1 MAPSM
6 NEGTHVLWGWEHP
19 TIHHG
24 ETANTGSGG
33 CEGEDGQKS
42 SYIRNRNTHSHL
54 GGSALPR
61 LIQLRN
67 IKAKDIMSERLI
79 ICQRTERLS
88 EILGRMK
95 KMDIHE
101 LPVVEGGKLLG
112 MVSYDMFIKRK
123 SLPLTTMVEN
133 LMVTPPKVDVNDS
146 ITRVAEVMLV
156 NNFRAVPVTAA
167 GEIAGIV
174 AREDIV
180 HRLGGFSQLDQ
191 IDVRDVMSP
200 KPISIDE
207 TDDVEKARSI
217 MRDLDMRTIPVVDK
231 DGRLTG
237 VLGVKDLMK
246 YYSKERS
253 QRRRSQESRGESN
266 LSIEVGSLM
275 NSPAIST
282 DLGSNMSNVI
292 ALMSENHI
300 SSVVVVDATEPVGIV
315 THMDVLELVASYQE
329 RRQVYIQITGLEEH
343 DPDVYDEMYML
354 IERRM
359 QKITPIT
366 MPQLLMLHFTEH
378 HHPKEARN
386 YSIRA
391 RLSTNTGLFFSEG
404 FDFDKFRVLDTVLNN
419 IERQIKKE
427 KEKALHHKR

>member
-1 MAPSM
+1 
-6 NEGTHVLWGWEHP
+6 
-19 TIHHG
+19 
-24 ETANTGSGG
+24 
-33 CEGEDGQKS
+33 
-42 SYIRNRNTHSHL
+42 
-54 GGSALPR
+54 LPR

-67 IKAKDIMSERLI
+67 IRAKDIMSERLI

-88 EILGRMK
+88 EVLGRMK

-123 SLPLTTMVEN
+123 SLPLTTTVEN

-156 NNFRAVPVTAA
+156 NNFRAVPVTNA

-180 HRLGGFSQLDQ
+180 HSLRGFSQLDQ

-200 KPISIDE
+200 KPITIKE
-207 TDDVEKARSI
+207 TDDVELGRSI
-217 MRDLDMRTIPVVDK
+217 MRDLDVRSIPVIDK
-231 DGRLTG
+231 EGRLSG
-237 VLGVKDLMK
+237 VIGVKDLML
-246 YYSKERS
+246 YYSRERG
-253 QRRRSQESRGESN
+253 QKRSAKGSPGDTVG
-266 LSIEVGSLM
+266 LSISVGSLM
-275 NSPAIST
+275 NTPAIFIDMDSHMA
-282 DLGSNMSNVI
+282 DVVG
-292 ALMSENHI
+292 LMSDHHI
-300 SSVVVVDATEPVGIV
+300 SSVVVVENMHPMGIV

-343 DPDVYDEMYML
+343 DPDVYDEMYTI

-359 QKITPIT
+359 QKITPIE

-391 RLSTNTGLFFSEG
+391 RLSTNTGLFFSDT
-404 FDFDKFRVLDTVLNN
+404 FDYDKFRALDNVLDHL
-419 IERQIKKE
+419 EKQIIKE
-427 KEKALHHKR
+427 KEKAKSHKK

>member
-1 MAPSM
+1 M
-6 NEGTHVLWGWEHP
+6 
-19 TIHHG
+19 
-24 ETANTGSGG
+24 
-33 CEGEDGQKS
+33 
-42 SYIRNRNTHSHL
+42 
-54 GGSALPR
+54 PR

-79 ICQRTERLS
+79 ICQRNERLS
-88 EILGRMK
+88 EVLGRMK

-112 MVSYDMFIKRK
+112 MVSYDIFIKRK

-180 HRLGGFSQLDQ
+180 QALKGFSQLDQ
-191 IDVRDVMSP
+191 ISVADVMSP
-200 KPISIDE
+200 SPLTIKE
-207 TDDVEKARSI
+207 TDDVEKARAI
-217 MRDLDMRTIPVVDK
+217 MRDLDVRTLPVVDSEE
-231 DGRLTG
+231 RLTG
-237 VLGVKDLMK
+237 VLGVKDIMA
-246 YYSKERS
+246 YYGKERG
-253 QRRRSQESRGESN
+253 QRRSAKGVPGDTVD
-266 LSIEVGSLM
+266 LSITVGSLM

-282 DLGSNMSNVI
+282 SVESDMAEVVK
-292 ALMSENHI
+292 LMADNHI
-300 SSVVVVDATEPVGIV
+300 SSVVVVDKEAPTGIV
-315 THMDVLELVASYQE
+315 THMDMLELVASYQE

-343 DPDVYDEMYML
+343 DPDVYDEMYGL

-359 QKITPIT
+359 QKITPIA

-378 HHPKEARN
+378 HHPAEPRH

-404 FDFDKFRVLDTVLNN
+404 QDFDKFRALDTVLDH
-419 IERQIKKE
+419 IERQIIKD
-427 KEKALHHKR
+427 KEKAKGHHV

>member
-1 MAPSM
+1 M
-6 NEGTHVLWGWEHP
+6 
-19 TIHHG
+19 
-24 ETANTGSGG
+24 
-33 CEGEDGQKS
+33 
-42 SYIRNRNTHSHL
+42 
-54 GGSALPR
+54 PR

-67 IKAKDIMSERLI
+67 IRTKDIMSERLI

-123 SLPLTTMVEN
+123 SLPLTTTVEN

-156 NNFRAVPVTAA
+156 NNFRAVPVTSA

-180 HRLGGFSQLDQ
+180 HCLRGFSQLDQ
-191 IDVRDVMSP
+191 IDVKDVMSP
-200 KPISIDE
+200 KPITIKE
-207 TDDVEKARSI
+207 IDDVEQARNI
-217 MRDLDMRTIPVVDK
+217 MRDLDVRSIPVIDK
-231 DGRLTG
+231 EGRLSG
-237 VLGVKDLMK
+237 VIGVKDLMA
-246 YYSKERS
+246 YYSRERG
-253 QRRRSQESRGESN
+253 QKRSAKGSPGDAVS
-266 LSIEVGSLM
+266 LSISVGSLM
-275 NSPAIST
+275 NTPAIHIDMES
-282 DLGSNMSNVI
+282 DMADVI
-292 ALMSENHI
+292 GLMSDHHI
-300 SSVVVVDATEPVGIV
+300 SSVVVVEKMSPMGIV

-343 DPDVYDEMYML
+343 DPDVYDEMYTV

-359 QKITPIT
+359 QKITPIE

-391 RLSTNTGLFFSEG
+391 RLSTNTGLFFSDT
-404 FDFDKFRVLDTVLNN
+404 FDYDKFRALDQVLDHL
-419 IERQIKKE
+419 EKQIIKE
-427 KEKALHHKR
+427 KEKSRSHKR

>member
-1 MAPSM
+1 M
-6 NEGTHVLWGWEHP
+6 
-19 TIHHG
+19 
-24 ETANTGSGG
+24 
-33 CEGEDGQKS
+33 
-42 SYIRNRNTHSHL
+42 
-54 GGSALPR
+54 PR

-67 IKAKDIMSERLI
+67 IRAKDIMSERLI

-123 SLPLTTMVEN
+123 SLPLTTTVEN

-156 NNFRAVPVTAA
+156 NNFRAVPVTSA

-180 HRLGGFSQLDQ
+180 HSLRGFSQLDQ

-200 KPISIDE
+200 KPITIKE
-207 TDDVEKARSI
+207 IDDVELGRSI
-217 MRDLDMRTIPVVDK
+217 MRDLDVRSIPVIDK
-231 DGRLTG
+231 EGRLSG
-237 VLGVKDLMK
+237 VIGVKDLMA
-246 YYSKERS
+246 YYSRERG
-253 QRRRSQESRGESN
+253 QKRSAKGSPGDAVG
-266 LSIEVGSLM
+266 LSISVGSLM
-275 NSPAIST
+275 NTPAIHTHMDSHMA
-282 DLGSNMSNVI
+282 DVI
-292 ALMSENHI
+292 GLMSDHHI
-300 SSVVVVDATEPVGIV
+300 SSVVVVENMEPMGIV

-343 DPDVYDEMYML
+343 DPDVYDEMYTI

-359 QKITPIT
+359 QKITPIE

-391 RLSTNTGLFFSEG
+391 RLSTNTGLFFSDT
-404 FDFDKFRVLDTVLNN
+404 FDYDKFRALDQVLDHL
-419 IERQIKKE
+419 EKQIIKE
-427 KEKALHHKR
+427 KEKSRDRKR

>member
-1 MAPSM
+1 M
-6 NEGTHVLWGWEHP
+6 
-19 TIHHG
+19 
-24 ETANTGSGG
+24 
-33 CEGEDGQKS
+33 
-42 SYIRNRNTHSHL
+42 
-54 GGSALPR
+54 PR

-79 ICQRTERLS
+79 ICQRNERLS
-88 EILGRMK
+88 EVLGRMK

-112 MVSYDMFIKRK
+112 MVSYDIFLKRK
-123 SLPLTTMVEN
+123 SLPLTTTVDN

-180 HRLGGFSQLDQ
+180 QALRGFSQLDQ
-191 IDVRDVMSP
+191 ISVSDVMSP
-200 KPISIDE
+200 SPLTIPE
-207 TDDVEKARSI
+207 TDGVEKARSL
-217 MRDLDMRTIPVVDK
+217 MRDLDVRSIPVVNA
-231 DGRLTG
+231 DGKLTG
-237 VLGVKDLMK
+237 VLGVKDIMV
-246 YYSKERS
+246 YYGKERG
-253 QRRRSQESRGESN
+253 QRRSASGVPGDTVD
-266 LSIEVGSLM
+266 LSITVGSLM
-275 NSPAIST
+275 NSPAIFT
-282 DLGSNMSNVI
+282 DIENHMADVVN
-292 ALMSENHI
+292 LMADNHI
-300 SSVVVVDATEPVGIV
+300 SSVVVVEGVAPTGIV

-343 DPDVYDEMYML
+343 DPDVYDEMYGL

-359 QKITPIT
+359 KKITPIA

-378 HHPKEARN
+378 HHPAEPRH

-391 RLSTNTGLFFSEG
+391 RLSTNTGLFFSEEQ
-404 FDFDKFRVLDTVLNN
+404 DFDKFRALDTVLEH
-419 IERQIKKE
+419 IERQIVKD
-427 KEKALHHKR
+427 KEKATSHHLRR

>member
-1 MAPSM
+1 
-6 NEGTHVLWGWEHP
+6 
-19 TIHHG
+19 
-24 ETANTGSGG
+24 
-33 CEGEDGQKS
+33 
-42 SYIRNRNTHSHL
+42 
-54 GGSALPR
+54 LPR

-79 ICQRTERLS
+79 ICQRQERLS
-88 EILGRMK
+88 EVLGRMK

-133 LMVTPPKVDVNDS
+133 LMVTPPKVDINDS
-146 ITRVAEVMLV
+146 VTRVAEVMLV
-156 NNFRAVPVTAA
+156 NNFRAVPVTSA

-180 HRLGGFSQLDQ
+180 QRLMGFSQLEQ

-200 KPISIDE
+200 NPLTIPE
-207 TDDVEKARSI
+207 TDDIERARSI
-217 MRDLDMRTIPVVDK
+217 MKDLDIRTIPVTDP

-237 VLGVKDLMK
+237 VLGVKDIMD
-246 YYSKERS
+246 YYGKERG
-253 QRRRSQESRGESN
+253 QRRLTKGSPGESVDI
-266 LSIEVGSLM
+266 SISVGSLM
-275 NSPAIST
+275 NAPAVSIETHSHMAEVV
-282 DLGSNMSNVI
+282 S
-292 ALMSENHI
+292 LMAEHHI
-300 SSVVVVDATEPVGIV
+300 SSVVVVEKGSPVGIV

-343 DPDVYDEMYML
+343 DPDVYDEMYNL
-354 IERRM
+354 IERKM
-359 QKITPIT
+359 QKITPIA

-378 HHPKEARN
+378 HHPAEPRHF
-386 YSIRA
+386 SIRA

-404 FDFDKFRVLDTVLNN
+404 QDFDKYRALDHVLDH
-419 IERQIKKE
+419 IEKQIIKE
-427 KEKALHHKR
+427 KEKSTPKM

>member
-1 MAPSM
+1 M
-6 NEGTHVLWGWEHP
+6 
-19 TIHHG
+19 
-24 ETANTGSGG
+24 
-33 CEGEDGQKS
+33 
-42 SYIRNRNTHSHL
+42 
-54 GGSALPR
+54 PR

-67 IKAKDIMSERLI
+67 IRAKDIMSERLI
-79 ICQRTERLS
+79 ICKRTERLS

-123 SLPLTTMVEN
+123 SLPLTTTVEN

-156 NNFRAVPVTAA
+156 NNFRAVPVTSA

-180 HRLGGFSQLDQ
+180 HSLRGFSQLDQ

-200 KPISIDE
+200 KPITIKE
-207 TDDVEKARSI
+207 TDDVELGRSI
-217 MRDLDMRTIPVVDK
+217 MRDLDVRSIPVIDK
-231 DGRLTG
+231 EGRLSG
-237 VLGVKDLMK
+237 VLGVKDLME
-246 YYSKERS
+246 YYSRERG
-253 QRRRSQESRGESN
+253 QKRSAKGSPGDTVG
-266 LSIEVGSLM
+266 LSISVGSLM
-275 NSPAIST
+275 NTPAIHT
-282 DLGSNMSNVI
+282 DMDSHMANVI
-292 ALMSENHI
+292 GLMSDHHI
-300 SSVVVVDATEPVGIV
+300 SSVVVVENMGPMGIV

-343 DPDVYDEMYML
+343 DPDVYDEMYTI

-359 QKITPIT
+359 QKITPIE

-391 RLSTNTGLFFSEG
+391 RLSTNTGLFFSDT
-404 FDFDKFRVLDTVLNN
+404 FDYDKFRALDQVLDHL
-419 IERQIKKE
+419 EKQIIKE
-427 KEKALHHKR
+427 KEKAKAHKK

>member
-1 MAPSM
+1 M
-6 NEGTHVLWGWEHP
+6 
-19 TIHHG
+19 
-24 ETANTGSGG
+24 
-33 CEGEDGQKS
+33 
-42 SYIRNRNTHSHL
+42 
-54 GGSALPR
+54 PR

-79 ICQRTERLS
+79 ICQRNERLS
-88 EILGRMK
+88 EVLGRMK

-112 MVSYDMFIKRK
+112 MVSYDIFLKRK

-133 LMVTPPKVDVNDS
+133 LMVTPPKVDANDS

-180 HRLGGFSQLDQ
+180 QALHGFSQLDQ
-191 IDVRDVMSP
+191 ISVSDVMSP
-200 KPISIDE
+200 SPLTIVE
-207 TDDVEKARSI
+207 TDNVEKARAL
-217 MRDLDMRTIPVVDK
+217 MRDLDVRTLPVVDAE
-231 DGRLTG
+231 GRLTG
-237 VLGVKDLMK
+237 VLGVKDIMA
-246 YYSKERS
+246 YYGKERG
-253 QRRRSQESRGESN
+253 QRRSAAGVPGDTVD
-266 LSIEVGSLM
+266 LSITVGSLM
-275 NSPAIST
+275 NSPAIHT
-282 DLGSNMSNVI
+282 TVESNMAEVVS
-292 ALMSENHI
+292 LMADNHI
-300 SSVVVVDATEPVGIV
+300 SSVVVVDKEAPTGIV

-343 DPDVYDEMYML
+343 DPDVYDEMYGL

-359 QKITPIT
+359 QKITPIA

-378 HHPKEARN
+378 HHPAEPRH

-404 FDFDKFRVLDTVLNN
+404 QDFDKFRALDNVLEH
-419 IERQIKKE
+419 IERQIIKD
-427 KEKALHHKR
+427 KEKAKSHHG

>member
-1 MAPSM
+1 M
-6 NEGTHVLWGWEHP
+6 
-19 TIHHG
+19 
-24 ETANTGSGG
+24 
-33 CEGEDGQKS
+33 
-42 SYIRNRNTHSHL
+42 
-54 GGSALPR
+54 PR

-67 IKAKDIMSERLI
+67 IRAKDIMSERLI

-88 EILGRMK
+88 EVLGRMK

-123 SLPLTTMVEN
+123 SLPLTTTVEN

-156 NNFRAVPVTAA
+156 NNFRAVPVTSA

-180 HRLGGFSQLDQ
+180 HSLRGFSQLDQ

-200 KPISIDE
+200 KPITIKE
-207 TDDVEKARSI
+207 IDDVELGRSI
-217 MRDLDMRTIPVVDK
+217 MRDLDVRSIPVIDK
-231 DGRLTG
+231 EGRLSG
-237 VLGVKDLMK
+237 VIGVKDLMA
-246 YYSKERS
+246 YYSRERG
-253 QRRRSQESRGESN
+253 QKRSAKGSPGDAVGLAIS
-266 LSIEVGSLM
+266 VGSLM
-275 NSPAIST
+275 NTPAIHT
-282 DLGSNMSNVI
+282 DMDSHMADVI
-292 ALMSENHI
+292 GLMSDHHI
-300 SSVVVVDATEPVGIV
+300 SSVVVVENMEPMGIV

-343 DPDVYDEMYML
+343 DPDVYDEMYTI

-359 QKITPIT
+359 QKITPIE

-391 RLSTNTGLFFSEG
+391 RLSTNTGLFFSDT
-404 FDFDKFRVLDTVLNN
+404 FDYDKFRALDNVLDHL
-419 IERQIKKE
+419 ERQIIKE
-427 KEKALHHKR
+427 KEKARSY

>member
-1 MAPSM
+1 M
-6 NEGTHVLWGWEHP
+6 
-19 TIHHG
+19 
-24 ETANTGSGG
+24 
-33 CEGEDGQKS
+33 
-42 SYIRNRNTHSHL
+42 
-54 GGSALPR
+54 PR

-67 IKAKDIMSERLI
+67 IRAKDIMSERLI

-123 SLPLTTMVEN
+123 SLPLTTTVEN

-156 NNFRAVPVTAA
+156 NNFRAVPVTSA

-180 HRLGGFSQLDQ
+180 KSLQGFSQLDQ
-191 IDVRDVMSP
+191 IAVSDVMSP
-200 KPISIDE
+200 KPITIVE
-207 TDDVEKARSI
+207 TDDIEKARSI
-217 MRDLDMRTIPVVDK
+217 MRDLDVRSIPVIDK
-231 DGRLTG
+231 EGRLTG
-237 VLGVKDLMK
+237 VLGVKDLMD
-246 YYSKERS
+246 YYSRERG
-253 QRRRSQESRGESN
+253 QKRTTDPGGKVN
-266 LSIEVGSLM
+266 LSISVGSLM
-275 NSPAIST
+275 NVPAIHT
-282 DLGSNMSNVI
+282 TTGSHMADVVG
-292 ALMSENHI
+292 LMSDHHI
-300 SSVVVVDATEPVGIV
+300 SSVMIVDNLEPMGIV

-343 DPDVYDEMYML
+343 DPDVYDEMYTI

-359 QKITPIT
+359 QKITPIS

-378 HHPKEARN
+378 HHPKESRN

-391 RLSTNTGLFFSEG
+391 RLSTNTGLFFSDT
-404 FDFDKFRVLDTVLNN
+404 FDYDKFRALDNVLDHL
-419 IERQIKKE
+419 ERQIIKE
-427 KEKALHHKR
+427 KDKARSY

>member
-1 MAPSM
+1 M
-6 NEGTHVLWGWEHP
+6 
-19 TIHHG
+19 
-24 ETANTGSGG
+24 
-33 CEGEDGQKS
+33 
-42 SYIRNRNTHSHL
+42 
-54 GGSALPR
+54 PR

-79 ICQRTERLS
+79 ICQRNERLS
-88 EILGRMK
+88 EVLGRMK

-112 MVSYDMFIKRK
+112 MVSYDIFIKRK

-180 HRLGGFSQLDQ
+180 QALKGFSQLDQ
-191 IDVRDVMSP
+191 ISVADVMSP
-200 KPISIDE
+200 SPLTIKE
-207 TDDVEKARSI
+207 TDDVEKARAI
-217 MRDLDMRTIPVVDK
+217 MRDLDVRTLPVVDSEE
-231 DGRLTG
+231 RLTG
-237 VLGVKDLMK
+237 VLGVKDIMA
-246 YYSKERS
+246 YYGKERG
-253 QRRRSQESRGESN
+253 QRRSAKGVPGDTVD
-266 LSIEVGSLM
+266 LSITVGSLM

-282 DLGSNMSNVI
+282 SVESDMAEVVK
-292 ALMSENHI
+292 LMADNHI
-300 SSVVVVDATEPVGIV
+300 SSVVVVDKEAPTGIV
-315 THMDVLELVASYQE
+315 THMDMLELVASYQE

-343 DPDVYDEMYML
+343 DPDVYDEMYGL

-359 QKITPIT
+359 QKITPIA

-378 HHPKEARN
+378 HHPAEPRH

-404 FDFDKFRVLDTVLNN
+404 QDFDKFR
-419 IERQIKKE
+419 
-427 KEKALHHKR
+427 

>member
-1 MAPSM
+1 MTLNIYRTALHQY
-6 NEGTHVLWGWEHP
+6 GT
-19 TIHHG
+19 G
-24 ETANTGSGG
+24 EVSIGKILYGALGFGR
-33 CEGEDGQKS
+33 CAV
-42 SYIRNRNTHSHL
+42 

-79 ICQRTERLS
+79 ICNRHERLS
-88 EILGRMK
+88 EVLGRMK

-133 LMVTPPKVDVNDS
+133 LMVTPPKVDINDS

-180 HRLGGFSQLDQ
+180 QRLKGFEQLEQ
-191 IDVRDVMSP
+191 IPVRDVMSP
-200 KPISIDE
+200 RPLTIAE
-207 TDDVEKARSI
+207 ADDVERARSI
-217 MRDLDMRTIPVVDK
+217 MKDLDVRTLPVTDK
-231 DGRLTG
+231 EGRLSG
-237 VLGVKDLMK
+237 VLGVKDIMDYFTLQRGQK
-246 YYSKERS
+246 KPSKGSPGGIVE
-253 QRRRSQESRGESN
+253 
-266 LSIEVGSLM
+266 LSIQVGSIM
-275 NSPAIST
+275 NTPAISVSL
-282 DLGSNMSNVI
+282 DSDMAAVVSMMGD
-292 ALMSENHI
+292 NHI
-300 SSVVVVDATEPVGIV
+300 SSVVVVDGEEPAGIV

-329 RRQVYIQITGLEEH
+329 RRQVYIQITGLEEY
-343 DPDVYDEMYML
+343 DPDVYDEMYGL

-378 HHPKEARN
+378 HHPAEPRH

-391 RLSTNTGLFFSEG
+391 RLSTNTGLFFSESQ
-404 FDFDKFRVLDTVLNN
+404 DFDKFRALDNVMDH
-419 IERQIKKE
+419 IERQIIKE
-427 KEKALHHKR
+427 KDKSLRRSEGNRRPDQRSQ

>member
-1 MAPSM
+1 M
-6 NEGTHVLWGWEHP
+6 
-19 TIHHG
+19 
-24 ETANTGSGG
+24 
-33 CEGEDGQKS
+33 
-42 SYIRNRNTHSHL
+42 
-54 GGSALPR
+54 PR

-67 IKAKDIMSERLI
+67 IRAKDIMSERLI

-88 EILGRMK
+88 EVLGRMK

-112 MVSYDMFIKRK
+112 MVSYDIFIKRK
-123 SLPLTTMVEN
+123 SLPLTTTVEN

-156 NNFRAVPVTAA
+156 NNFRAVPVTSA

-180 HRLGGFSQLDQ
+180 KSLQGFSQLDQ
-191 IDVRDVMSP
+191 IAVSDVMSP
-200 KPISIDE
+200 KPITIVE
-207 TDDVEKARSI
+207 TDDIEKARSI
-217 MRDLDMRTIPVVDK
+217 MRDLDVRSIPVIDK
-231 DGRLTG
+231 EGRLTG
-237 VLGVKDLMK
+237 VLGVKDLMG
-246 YYSKERS
+246 YYSRERG
-253 QRRRSQESRGESN
+253 QKRATDPGGKVN
-266 LSIEVGSLM
+266 LSISVGSLM
-275 NSPAIST
+275 NVPAIHTTT
-282 DLGSNMSNVI
+282 DSHMADVVG
-292 ALMSENHI
+292 LMSDHHI
-300 SSVVVVDATEPVGIV
+300 SSVMIVDNLAPMGIV

-343 DPDVYDEMYML
+343 DPDVYDEMYTI

-359 QKITPIT
+359 QKITPIA

-391 RLSTNTGLFFSEG
+391 RLSTNTGLFFSDT
-404 FDFDKFRVLDTVLNN
+404 FDFDKFRALDNVLDHL
-419 IERQIKKE
+419 ERQIIKE
-427 KEKALHHKR
+427 KDKAQSRNR

>member
-1 MAPSM
+1 
-6 NEGTHVLWGWEHP
+6 
-19 TIHHG
+19 
-24 ETANTGSGG
+24 
-33 CEGEDGQKS
+33 
-42 SYIRNRNTHSHL
+42 
-54 GGSALPR
+54 LPR

-79 ICQRTERLS
+79 TCQRTERLS
-88 EILGRMK
+88 EVLGRMK

-112 MVSYDMFIKRK
+112 MVSYDIFIKRK
-123 SLPLTTMVEN
+123 SLPLTTTVEN

-156 NNFRAVPVTAA
+156 NNFRAVPVTNA

-180 HRLGGFSQLDQ
+180 HSLRGFSQLDQ

-200 KPISIDE
+200 KPITIKE
-207 TDDVEKARSI
+207 TDDVELGRSI
-217 MRDLDMRTIPVVDK
+217 MRDLDVRSIPVIDK
-231 DGRLTG
+231 EGRLSG
-237 VLGVKDLMK
+237 VIGVKDLMA
-246 YYSKERS
+246 YYTKERG
-253 QRRRSQESRGESN
+253 QKRSAKGSPSDN
-266 LSIEVGSLM
+266 AVLSISVGSLM
-275 NSPAIST
+275 NTPAIFIDMDSHMA
-282 DLGSNMSNVI
+282 DVVG
-292 ALMSENHI
+292 LMSDHHI
-300 SSVVVVDATEPVGIV
+300 SSVVVVENMDPMGIV

-329 RRQVYIQITGLEEH
+329 RRRVYIQITGLEEH
-343 DPDVYDEMYML
+343 DPDVYDEMYTI

-359 QKITPIT
+359 QKITPIE

-391 RLSTNTGLFFSEG
+391 RLSTNTGLFFSDT
-404 FDFDKFRVLDTVLNN
+404 FDYDKFRALDNVLDHL
-419 IERQIKKE
+419 EKQIIKE
-427 KEKALHHKR
+427 KEKAKSHKK

>member
-1 MAPSM
+1 M
-6 NEGTHVLWGWEHP
+6 
-19 TIHHG
+19 
-24 ETANTGSGG
+24 
-33 CEGEDGQKS
+33 
-42 SYIRNRNTHSHL
+42 
-54 GGSALPR
+54 PR

-88 EILGRMK
+88 EVLGRMK

-112 MVSYDMFIKRK
+112 MVSYDIFIKRK
-123 SLPLTTMVEN
+123 SLPLTTTVEN
-133 LMVTPPKVDVNDS
+133 LMVTSPKVDVNDS

-156 NNFRAVPVTAA
+156 NNFRAVPVTNA

-180 HRLGGFSQLDQ
+180 HSLRGFSQLNQ

-200 KPISIDE
+200 KPITIKE
-207 TDDVEKARSI
+207 TDDVEQGRSI
-217 MRDLDMRTIPVVDK
+217 MRDLDVRSIPVIDK
-231 DGRLTG
+231 EGRLSG
-237 VLGVKDLMK
+237 VLGVKDLMD
-246 YYSKERS
+246 YYSRERG
-253 QRRRSQESRGESN
+253 QKRSAKGSPGDAVA
-266 LSIEVGSLM
+266 LSISVDSLM
-275 NSPAIST
+275 NTPAIQIDMDSHMA
-282 DLGSNMSNVI
+282 DVI
-292 ALMSENHI
+292 GLMSDHHI
-300 SSVVVVDATEPVGIV
+300 SSVIVVENQEPMGIV

-343 DPDVYDEMYML
+343 DPDVYDEMYTI

-359 QKITPIT
+359 QKITPIE

-391 RLSTNTGLFFSEG
+391 RLSTNTGLFFSDT
-404 FDFDKFRVLDTVLNN
+404 FDYDKFRALDQVLDHL
-419 IERQIKKE
+419 EKQIIKE
-427 KEKALHHKR
+427 KEKAHSHKK

>member
-1 MAPSM
+1 
-6 NEGTHVLWGWEHP
+6 
-19 TIHHG
+19 
-24 ETANTGSGG
+24 
-33 CEGEDGQKS
+33 
-42 SYIRNRNTHSHL
+42 
-54 GGSALPR
+54 LPR

-79 ICQRTERLS
+79 ICQRHERLS
-88 EILGRMK
+88 EVLGRMK

-133 LMVTPPKVDVNDS
+133 LMVTPPKVDINDS

-180 HRLGGFSQLDQ
+180 QRLKGFQQLDQ
-191 IDVRDVMSP
+191 IEVRDVMSP
-200 KPISIDE
+200 GPITVSESDG
-207 TDDVEKARSI
+207 VEKARSI
-217 MRDLDMRTIPVVDK
+217 MRDLDVRSIPVVDK
-231 DGRLTG
+231 EGRLTG
-237 VLGVKDLMK
+237 VLGVKDIME
-246 YYSKERS
+246 YYSKERG
-253 QRRRSQESRGESN
+253 QRRLTKGSPGD
-266 LSIEVGSLM
+266 SIDLTISVGSLM
-275 NSPAIST
+275 NAPAVHIGCDGQMDDVVS
-282 DLGSNMSNVI
+282 
-292 ALMSENHI
+292 LMAENHI
-300 SSVVVVDATEPVGIV
+300 SSVVVVEKSTPVGIV

-343 DPDVYDEMYML
+343 DPDIYDEMYSL

-378 HHPKEARN
+378 HHPAEPRHV
-386 YSIRA
+386 SLRA

-404 FDFDKFRVLDTVLNN
+404 EDFDKFRALDSVLEH
-419 IERQIKKE
+419 IERQIIKD
-427 KEKALHHKR
+427 KEKAKGQVHKR

>member
-1 MAPSM
+1 M
-6 NEGTHVLWGWEHP
+6 
-19 TIHHG
+19 
-24 ETANTGSGG
+24 
-33 CEGEDGQKS
+33 
-42 SYIRNRNTHSHL
+42 
-54 GGSALPR
+54 PR

-67 IKAKDIMSERLI
+67 IRAKDIMSERLI

-88 EILGRMK
+88 EVLGRMK

-112 MVSYDMFIKRK
+112 MVSYDIFIKRK
-123 SLPLTTMVEN
+123 SLPLTTTVEN

-156 NNFRAVPVTAA
+156 NNFRAVPVTSA

-180 HRLGGFSQLDQ
+180 KSLQGFSQLDQ
-191 IDVRDVMSP
+191 IAVSDVMSP
-200 KPISIDE
+200 KPITIVE
-207 TDDVEKARSI
+207 TDDIEKARSI
-217 MRDLDMRTIPVVDK
+217 MRDLDVRSIPVIDK
-231 DGRLTG
+231 EGRLTG
-237 VLGVKDLMK
+237 VLGVKDLMG
-246 YYSKERS
+246 YYSRERG
-253 QRRRSQESRGESN
+253 QKRTTDPGGKVD
-266 LSIEVGSLM
+266 LSISVGSLM
-275 NSPAIST
+275 NVPAIHTTT
-282 DLGSNMSNVI
+282 DSHMADVVG
-292 ALMSENHI
+292 LMSDHHI
-300 SSVVVVDATEPVGIV
+300 SSVMIVDKLAPMGIV

-343 DPDVYDEMYML
+343 DPDVYDEMYTI

-359 QKITPIT
+359 QKITPIA

-391 RLSTNTGLFFSEG
+391 RLSTNTGLFFSDT
-404 FDFDKFRVLDTVLNN
+404 FDFDKFRALDNVLDHL
-419 IERQIKKE
+419 ERQIIKE
-427 KEKALHHKR
+427 KDKAQSRKK

>member
-1 MAPSM
+1 M
-6 NEGTHVLWGWEHP
+6 
-19 TIHHG
+19 
-24 ETANTGSGG
+24 
-33 CEGEDGQKS
+33 
-42 SYIRNRNTHSHL
+42 
-54 GGSALPR
+54 PR

-88 EILGRMK
+88 EVLGRMK

-112 MVSYDMFIKRK
+112 MVSYEIFLKRK
-123 SLPLTTMVEN
+123 SLPLTTTVEN

-156 NNFRAVPVTAA
+156 NNFRAVPVTSA

-180 HRLGGFSQLDQ
+180 QALRGFSQLDQ
-191 IDVRDVMSP
+191 IPVSDVMSP
-200 KPISIDE
+200 SPLTIEE
-207 TDDVEKARSI
+207 TDGVEKARSL
-217 MRDLDMRTIPVVDK
+217 MRDLDVRTLPVVDGEGK
-231 DGRLTG
+231 LSG
-237 VLGVKDLMK
+237 VLGVKDLMG
-246 YYSKERS
+246 YYSRERG
-253 QRRRSQESRGESN
+253 QRRSSKGVPGDTTD
-266 LSIEVGSLM
+266 LSITVGSLM
-275 NSPAIST
+275 NAPAISM
-282 DLGSNMSNVI
+282 GVESHMAEVVE
-292 ALMSENHI
+292 LMSDNRI
-300 SSVVVVDATEPVGIV
+300 SSVVVVEDGEPKGIV

-343 DPDVYDEMYML
+343 DPDVYDEMYGL

-378 HHPKEARN
+378 HHPVEPRH
-386 YSIRA
+386 YSVRA
-391 RLSTNTGLFFSEG
+391 RLSSNTGLFFSEG
-404 FDFDKFRVLDTVLNN
+404 EDFDKFRALDVVLEH
-419 IERQIKKE
+419 IERQVIRE
-427 KEKALHHKR
+427 KEKAHDHHR

>member
-1 MAPSM
+1 
-6 NEGTHVLWGWEHP
+6 
-19 TIHHG
+19 
-24 ETANTGSGG
+24 
-33 CEGEDGQKS
+33 
-42 SYIRNRNTHSHL
+42 
-54 GGSALPR
+54 LPR

-79 ICQRTERLS
+79 ICQRNERLS
-88 EILGRMK
+88 EVLGRMK

-112 MVSYDMFIKRK
+112 MVSYDIFLKRK

-133 LMVTPPKVDVNDS
+133 LMVTPPKVDINDS

-180 HRLGGFSQLDQ
+180 QALRGFSQLDQ
-191 IDVRDVMSP
+191 ISVSDVMSP
-200 KPISIDE
+200 QPLTIPESE
-207 TDDVEKARSI
+207 GVEKARAI
-217 MRDLDMRTIPVVDK
+217 MRDLDVRTLPVVDSE
-231 DGRLTG
+231 GRLSG
-237 VLGVKDLMK
+237 VLGVKEIMG
-246 YYSKERS
+246 YYGKERG
-253 QRRRSQESRGESN
+253 QRRSAKGVPGDTVD
-266 LSIEVGSLM
+266 LSITVGSLM
-275 NSPAIST
+275 NSPAVHT
-282 DLGSNMSNVI
+282 DVESHMADVVG
-292 ALMSENHI
+292 LMADNHI
-300 SSVVVVDATEPVGIV
+300 SSVVVVDADSPVGIV

-343 DPDVYDEMYML
+343 DPDVYDEMHGL

-359 QKITPIT
+359 QKITPIS

-378 HHPKEARN
+378 HHPAEPRH

-391 RLSTNTGLFFSEG
+391 RLSTNTGLYFSEDQ
-404 FDFDKFRVLDTVLNN
+404 DFDKFRALDTVLEH
-419 IERQIKKE
+419 IERQIIKD
-427 KEKALHHKR
+427 KEKAKTRHS

>member
-1 MAPSM
+1 
-6 NEGTHVLWGWEHP
+6 
-19 TIHHG
+19 
-24 ETANTGSGG
+24 
-33 CEGEDGQKS
+33 
-42 SYIRNRNTHSHL
+42 
-54 GGSALPR
+54 LPR

-88 EILGRMK
+88 EVLGRMK

-133 LMVTPPKVDVNDS
+133 LMVTPPKVDINDS

-156 NNFRAVPVTAA
+156 NNFRAVPVTSA

-180 HRLGGFSQLDQ
+180 NRLQDFSQLDQ

-200 KPISIDE
+200 KPITIEES
-207 TDDVEKARSI
+207 DDVEKARSL
-217 MRDLDMRTIPVVDK
+217 MRDLDVRTLPVVDG
-231 DGRLTG
+231 DGKLTG
-237 VLGVKDLMK
+237 VLGVKDIMS
-246 YYSKERS
+246 YYGVK
-253 QRRRSQESRGESN
+253 RGEYKSAKSPQGPSFDT
-266 LSIEVGSLM
+266 SILVGGLM
-275 NSPAIST
+275 NSPAVRT
-282 DLGSNMSNVI
+282 DLDDNLAAVVR
-292 ALMSENHI
+292 LMSESHI
-300 SSVVVVDATEPVGIV
+300 SSVVVVDDGSPVGIV

-359 QKITPIT
+359 QKITPIA

-391 RLSTNTGLFFSEG
+391 RLSTNTGLFFSEE
-404 FDFDKFRVLDTVLNN
+404 FDFDKFRALDNVLDH
-419 IERQIKKE
+419 IERQIIKE
-427 KEKALHHKR
+427 KEKAQSRK

>member
-1 MAPSM
+1 M
-6 NEGTHVLWGWEHP
+6 
-19 TIHHG
+19 
-24 ETANTGSGG
+24 
-33 CEGEDGQKS
+33 
-42 SYIRNRNTHSHL
+42 
-54 GGSALPR
+54 PR

-67 IKAKDIMSERLI
+67 IRAKDIMSERLI

-123 SLPLTTMVEN
+123 SLPLTTTVEN

-156 NNFRAVPVTAA
+156 NNFRAVPVTNA

-180 HRLGGFSQLDQ
+180 HSLRGFSQLDQ

-200 KPISIDE
+200 KPITIKE
-207 TDDVEKARSI
+207 TDDVELGRSL
-217 MRDLDMRTIPVVDK
+217 MRDLDVRSIPVIDK
-231 DGRLTG
+231 EGRLSG
-237 VLGVKDLMK
+237 VLGVKDLMG
-246 YYSKERS
+246 YYSRERG
-253 QRRRSQESRGESN
+253 QKRSGKGSPGDAVA
-266 LSIEVGSLM
+266 LSISVNSLM
-275 NSPAIST
+275 NTPAIHIDMDSHMA
-282 DLGSNMSNVI
+282 DVI
-292 ALMSENHI
+292 GLMSDHHI
-300 SSVVVVDATEPVGIV
+300 SSVVVVENMEPMGIV

-343 DPDVYDEMYML
+343 DPDVYDEMYTI

-359 QKITPIT
+359 QKITPIE

-391 RLSTNTGLFFSEG
+391 RLSTNTGLFFSDT
-404 FDFDKFRVLDTVLNN
+404 FDYDKFRALDQVLDHL
-419 IERQIKKE
+419 EKQIIKE
-427 KEKALHHKR
+427 KEKARAHKR

>member
-1 MAPSM
+1 
-6 NEGTHVLWGWEHP
+6 
-19 TIHHG
+19 
-24 ETANTGSGG
+24 
-33 CEGEDGQKS
+33 
-42 SYIRNRNTHSHL
+42 
-54 GGSALPR
+54 LPR

-79 ICQRTERLS
+79 ICQRSERLS
-88 EILGRMK
+88 EVLGRMK

-112 MVSYDMFIKRK
+112 MVSYDIFLKRK

-133 LMVTPPKVDVNDS
+133 IMVTPPKVDANDS

-156 NNFRAVPVTAA
+156 NNFRAVPVTAS

-180 HRLGGFSQLDQ
+180 QALKGFSQLDQ
-191 IDVRDVMSP
+191 ISVADVMSP
-200 KPISIDE
+200 SPLTIQE

-217 MRDLDMRTIPVVDK
+217 MRDLDVRTLPVVDSE
-231 DGRLTG
+231 GRLTG
-237 VLGVKDLMK
+237 VLGVKDIMR
-246 YYSKERS
+246 YYGEKRGQKRPSKS
-253 QRRRSQESRGESN
+253 LVGDVTD
-266 LSIEVGSLM
+266 LSISVVSLMNAPAIFTEVGSDM
-275 NSPAIST
+275 A
-282 DLGSNMSNVI
+282 DVV
-292 ALMSENHI
+292 ALMAQNHI
-300 SSVVVVDATEPVGIV
+300 SSVVVVDAEAPIGIV

-343 DPDVYDEMYML
+343 DPDVYDEMYGL

-359 QKITPIT
+359 KKITPIA

-378 HHPKEARN
+378 HHPAEPRH

-404 FDFDKFRVLDTVLNN
+404 QDFDKFRALDNVLEH
-419 IERQIKKE
+419 IERQIIKDKE
-427 KEKALHHKR
+427 RAKDHHA